1 MKSKL
6 PSAPYKNDF
15 PFVISCDVPFHP
27 PPPNAPKPN
36 EDKLFIIVN
45 KSNFKDYGI
54 LKNRYFLPGKPNASI
69 FIPFPL

>member
-36 EDKLFIIVN
+36 EDKLFIKVN
-45 KSNFKDYGI
+45 KSNFKDI
-54 LKNRYFLPGKPNASI
+54 WYFKESI
-69 FIPFPL
+69 FFTWQT

>member
-36 EDKLFIIVN
+36 EDELFITAN
-45 KSNFKDYGI
+45 KSNKFNFKE
-54 LKNRYFLPGKPNASI
+54 SI
-69 FIPFPL
+69 FFTWQA